1 MALRRERLSLLLASA
16 LAAASGCAH
25 QSDRPGGNGAG
36 GTGASPMANA
46 SPGILPPPDAIPG
59 TFTVRQ
65 KIVAHSAHG
74 GGSFEAVLQKEPG
87 KLTLLGLTPYGARAF
102 LLEQSAAGGVK
113 VTSYMPRQLPFSPD
127 FVLMDIH
134 RVLDAWL
141 GPPPA
146 ADGERGG
153 TVRDEVVRERWA
165 GRRLA
170 SRTFASAGDP
180 ARVITTISYQGTTP
194 AGLPAKV
201 SITNARFG
209 YDLTIETLAM

>member
-1 MALRRERLSLLLASA
+1 MALRREGLSLLVLATSA

-25 QSDRPGGNGAG
+25 QGDRPGGSGAG
-36 GTGASPMANA
+36 GAGASTIPADA

-113 VTSYMPRQLPFSPD
+113 LTSYMPRQLPFSPD

-146 ADGERGG
+146 ADGEC
-153 TVRDEVVRERWA
+153 
-165 GRRLA
+165 L
-170 SRTFASAGDP
+170 
-180 ARVITTISYQGTTP
+180 
-194 AGLPAKV
+194 
-201 SITNARFG
+201 
-209 YDLTIETLAM
+209 